1 MGDEYSQYC
10 EWKDCFRMKKHIIIA
25 GVPRAGKS
33 TAAQMI
39 AQKLGYQHICMDSV
53 IAGIEKTFP
62 ETGIDTDAETDP
74 KDNLKYISSK
84 MGPFI
89 KAMMDSGEY
98 EECDY
103 GMVIDIYQLLP
114 EDYVRYINSDLCDI
128 YYFITSDVTPEER
141 FQILKK
147 YDTPNDY
154 TYFHSDERNYDDCV
168 DIVNISKMIKEQCLT
183 YNLPY
188 YETANNRE
196 GVLKEFMA
204 GQD

>member
-1 MGDEYSQYC
+1 
-10 EWKDCFRMKKHIIIA
+10 MKKHMIRA

-33 TAAQMI
+33 TVAKMI
-39 AQKLGYQHICMDSV
+39 AHKLGYQHISMDSV

-62 ETGIDTDAETDP
+62 ETGIDTDAQIDP
-74 KDNLKYISSK
+74 RDNLKFISSK

-114 EDYVRYINSDLCDI
+114 EDYAKYMDRNLCDI
-128 YYFITSDVTPEER
+128 YYFITSDVTAEER

-147 YDTPNDY
+147 YDTPDDY
-154 TYFHSDERNYDDCV
+154 TYFHSDEENYNDCV
-168 DIVNISKMIKEQCLT
+168 DIVAISKMIKEQCIE
-183 YNLPY
+183 YHLPY
-188 YETANNRE
+188 FETAHNRE
-196 GVLKEFMA
+196 EILKKFMD
-204 GQD
+204 GLE